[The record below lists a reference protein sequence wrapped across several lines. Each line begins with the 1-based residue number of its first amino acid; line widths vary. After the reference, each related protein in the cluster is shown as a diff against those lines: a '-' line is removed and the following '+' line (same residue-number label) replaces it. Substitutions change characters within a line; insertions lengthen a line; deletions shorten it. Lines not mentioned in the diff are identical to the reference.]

1 MRIWISENGDEVRCD
16 VEKYNQRG
24 FTGGK
29 YLCIVEYTGQW
40 GRISNEKLTD
50 ITWSMMRD

>member
-1 MRIWISENGDEVRCD
+1 MKCFSLLCIKRSRIRIWISENGDEVRGD

-29 YLCIVEYTGQW
+29 YLCIVEYDGSV
-40 GRISNEKLTD
+40 GENLE
-50 ITWSMMRD
+50 